1 MKILSYSLI
10 VLSVAALFA
19 AGIMT
24 MTMTIQTA
32 EAKGKEYCPPSGGGV
47 VLCHPEKKTCESFH
61 GKGEC
66 EKRKTPK

>member
-10 VLSVAALFA
+10 VLSLAALFT

-32 EAKGKEYCPPSGGGV
+32 EAKAHNTKIYCSPSGV
-47 VLCHPEKKTCESFH
+47 CYPEKKTCESFH

-66 EKRKTPK
+66 EKRQIT